1 MTTNINRTPGNAAL
15 SYQRL
20 VAFAAVL
27 ALFLIMLGAYVR
39 LNDAGLGCPDWPGC
53 YGKVLPTQAH
63 AEISAAVSQQGG
75 ELGPVSMA
83 KAWREMGHRYL
94 AIVLGILIIAIAV
107 QAWRRR
113 DGLRQSP
120 WLPTALLG
128 TVILQGLFGMWTVTL
143 LLKPAIVTAHLIGG
157 LLTLALLV
165 WLWQRQKAIPHYID
179 AEPVAALAPL
189 AWVGLGLLA
198 LQIVLGGWTSA
209 NYAGLAC
216 PDLPTCQGLWWPET
230 NFPQAFHILRELG
243 MTGDGSAL
251 PLAALT
257 AIQIAHRIGAI
268 LIGGFLLWL
277 GWRVATTD
285 GTGALGR
292 MMMAVVA
299 VQIGLG
305 ITIVLTGL
313 PLWAAVAHNG
323 VAAVL
328 LSLVVVVAHRATRA
342 RLRI

>member
-1 MTTNINRTPGNAAL
+1 MTDTNQTPGKAAVR
-15 SYQRL
+15 YRRL

-27 ALFLIMLGAYVR
+27 ALGLIMLGAYVR

-63 AEISAAVSQQGG
+63 EQISAAVSQQGG
-75 ELGPVSMA
+75 EHGPVSMA
-83 KAWREMGHRYL
+83 KAWREMGHRYVATL
-94 AIVLGILIIAIAV
+94 LGILVIAIAV
-107 QAWRRR
+107 QAWRLR
-113 DGLRQSP
+113 DDLRQSP

-143 LLKPAIVTAHLIGG
+143 LLKPAVVTGHLIGG

-165 WLWQRQKAIPHYID
+165 WLWQRQQPIPNYLD

-189 AWVGLGLLA
+189 AWVGLGLLG
-198 LQIVLGGWTSA
+198 LQIALGGWTSA

-230 NFPQAFHILRELG
+230 NFGQAFHVLRELG
-243 MTGDGSAL
+243 MTGDGAVL

-257 AIQIAHRIGAI
+257 AIQLAHRIGAV

-277 GWRVATTD
+277 GWRIANTD
-285 GTGALGR
+285 GARPLGR
-292 MMMAVVA
+292 MMLAVVA
-299 VQIGLG
+299 LQIAIG

-313 PLWAAVAHNG
+313 PLAAAVAHNG

-328 LSLVVVVAHRATRA
+328 LSLIVVVAHRATRA